1 METHTHNWLER
12 TELLLGSEKLE
23 LLRNAHVLVVGLG
36 GVGAYAAEM
45 IARAG
50 VGRMTVADADTVN
63 ATNINRQLVALH
75 STVGR
80 PKAEVLAERLRDI
93 NPGIGLTVV
102 DKYIKDE
109 ETYILLDA
117 ARYDYVVDAIDT
129 LSPKL
134 ALIAASLERGLPLVS
149 SMGAGAKT
157 DPTKLEIADISK
169 THHCP
174 LAHMLR
180 KRLHKIGIR
189 RGFRAVF
196 SPEPM
201 REGAMILCEGAE
213 QEIERRDVSYIR
225 AVRNRGC
232 CFRGDQFNRR
242 TGGLKKPTLFKGNG
256 PNPHPKTES
265 RAAERNSKKHKGYAT
280 GYHFWTNTRSATPT
294 SGPSA
299 LGSYTGY
306 PDHGPRRVADRCRE
320 TDVVITNKVVFR
332 RPSPP
337 AAPRLRLICVAAT
350 GMNHIDLKAAAEL
363 GIAVK
368 NAVVSTHAVTEPPSA
383 RPSACDRRSGRP
395 LRQDRIRRIA
405 PAIPLRAHHTPTRL
419 EMGHRRAGQHRH
431 HSVAR
436 RRGAGMPHRLY
447 LDLPGVALEPY
458 PEKPLTTNCS
468 DGPDVVS
475 VHAHER
481 PHAQSDRR
489 ANWR

>member
-50 VGRMTVADADTVN
+50 VGRM
-63 ATNINRQLVALH
+63 VALH

-201 REGAMILCEGAE
+201 REGAMILCEE
-213 QEIERRDVSYIR
+213 QNKKSNVGTISYIP
-225 AVRNRGC
+225 ALFGIGC
-232 CFRGDQFNRR
+232 A
-242 TGGLKKPTLFKGNG
+242 
-256 PNPHPKTES
+256 S
-265 RAAERNSKKHKGYAT
+265 
-280 GYHFWTNTRSATPT
+280 
-294 SGPSA
+294 
-299 LGSYTGY
+299 
-306 PDHGPRRVADRCRE
+306 
-320 TDVVITNKVVFR
+320 VVIR
-332 RPSPP
+332 D
-337 AAPRLRLICVAAT
+337 LI
-350 GMNHIDLKAAAEL
+350 GEL
-363 GIAVK
+363 EG
-368 NAVVSTHAVTEPPSA
+368 
-383 RPSACDRRSGRP
+383 
-395 LRQDRIRRIA
+395 
-405 PAIPLRAHHTPTRL
+405 
-419 EMGHRRAGQHRH
+419 
-431 HSVAR
+431 
-436 RRGAGMPHRLY
+436 
-447 LDLPGVALEPY
+447 
-458 PEKPLTTNCS
+458 
-468 DGPDVVS
+468 
-475 VHAHER
+475 
-481 PHAQSDRR
+481 
-489 ANWR
+489 